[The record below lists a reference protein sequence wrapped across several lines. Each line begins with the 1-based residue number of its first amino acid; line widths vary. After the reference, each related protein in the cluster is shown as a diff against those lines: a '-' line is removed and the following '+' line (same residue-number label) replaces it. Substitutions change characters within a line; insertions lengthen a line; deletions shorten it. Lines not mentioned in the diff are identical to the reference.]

1 MWFATDH
8 GVCRYD
14 GYNFETFNLADNS
27 ILSLYE
33 DSKKRVWAASFSGQL
48 FYYENGK
55 FSDYKYND
63 LVVRAVDQLAINR
76 FYVDSLDNVFVST
89 TAPDCFMI
97 DRNGNLKEL
106 FQSNLNCTFE
116 VFETDR
122 GDFFSY
128 TSGCFIAKGKL
139 LFKEGL
145 KHTSIISIKSKKR
158 TYEIRY
164 HDVISG
170 RKTGSFELSDS
181 NIVFYGSYYLFRVLA
196 NGEYVSRK
204 FENNILD
211 VKEYNSKELLVATIQ
226 DGLYIVNEKNHLIQ
240 QYFSGLTVT
249 SIEKDYEGGIWIS
262 TTQAGIFYLNSMQ
275 MKHVADKGEII
286 SSKILCLDTD
296 PDSGFWAG
304 EEGGNVLHFSNKKV
318 LTFYDFPVISI
329 NGIHSRALPNAILI
343 CAGDFISKD
352 VHHLLS
358 YNYNGNKFIIAQGI
372 SDIIVSRNHL
382 LSGVTGGITDLDI
395 HTMKNYRPNNNF
407 FRVSSLF
414 RDHNNNILVGN
425 VLGLW
430 KFINDTLQLYDS
442 SNAILKSRITDINEY
457 KDQFLLL
464 GTRGKGLLILA
475 NDSLRRLTFND
486 GLASDNIR
494 KIFVDESNVWIA
506 TNRGISR
513 ITIQSLLPF
522 KYSIQNISVQDG
534 LLSNE
539 VNDIKRL
546 DSNII
551 AATNGGISVFSR
563 NLYIQRE
570 ELPVSLYITGV
581 KINNLDTGI
590 YSHYDLYRSSRN
602 FSINYVG
609 LSYRKSSNIEYRY
622 RLLGIDSNWVYT
634 TARQIQF
641 NPIPYGKYTVQFEAR
656 RQGEEWN
663 DSNVTSLSINCRA
676 PFWKTIW
683 FWIAAFLMA
692 AFLMLLI
699 FMNRTKTIK
708 QREKERTA
716 LNKKL
721 AEMELKAL
729 RAQMNP
735 HFIFNILNS
744 IQYYITHNE
753 NDEAQKYMS
762 KFAKLVRLTLDNSR
776 STFIVLADELSLL
789 RLYMDLE
796 KIRFENQFD
805 YRINIGDGI
814 NINSIKIPNMLLQP
828 YVENSI
834 KHGFRERQKKY
845 FIDISFNKKG
855 DSVICVITDD
865 GIGRKK
871 AGQLSGAELDQ
882 HVSTGTNIVE
892 EKIEALKFYYS
903 YNLSSHTED
912 LADEQGNVTG
922 TRVTLIFP
930 EQFDLTDIV

>member
-1 MWFATDH
+1 
-8 GVCRYD
+8 
-14 GYNFETFNLADNS
+14 
-27 ILSLYE
+27 
-33 DSKKRVWAASFSGQL
+33 
-48 FYYENGK
+48 
-55 FSDYKYND
+55 
-63 LVVRAVDQLAINR
+63 
-76 FYVDSLDNVFVST
+76 VDSLDNVYVST
-89 TAPDCFMI
+89 TAPDCFVI
-97 DRNGNLKEL
+97 DRNGKLNEL
-106 FQSNLNCTFE
+106 FQFNRDCFFKA
-116 VFETDR
+116 FETDKN
-122 GDFFSY
+122 DFFSY
-128 TSGCFIAKGKL
+128 ISGLFMAKGEH
-139 LFKEGL
+139 FFNS
-145 KHTSIISIKSKKR
+145 TPRFTIISIQTKNRNYQIKYPGQINNGLKSGILR
-158 TYEIRY
+158 TDDGSLVYFC
-164 HDVISG
+164 
-170 RKTGSFELSDS
+170 GSF
-181 NIVFYGSYYLFRVLA
+181 LFRISLH
-196 NGEYVSRK
+196 GKYTLKK

-211 VKEYNSKELLVATIQ
+211 IEELPQHKLFVATIQ
-226 DGLYIVNEKNHLIQ
+226 SGLYVIDGINKIVEH
-240 QYFSGLTVT
+240 YFPGITVT
-249 SIEKDYEGGIWIS
+249 SIEKDYEQGMWVS
-262 TTQAGIFYLNSMQ
+262 TTQSGVFYLNSLQ
-275 MKHVADKGEII
+275 MRHVADKEKII
-286 SSKILCLDTD
+286 DNKILCLAVSDV
-296 PDSGFWAG
+296 SSIWAG
-304 EEGGNVLHFSNKKV
+304 EESGSIFHFSKTGKIK
-318 LTFYDFPVISI
+318 YYEFPILSVA
-329 NGIHSRALPNAILI
+329 GIHIDVKPKTIVV
-343 CAGDFISKD
+343 CAGDFKNIYIDK
-352 VHHLLS
+352 LLS
-358 YNYNGNKFIIAQGI
+358 YKYGNTNFILTQGS
-372 SDIIVSRNHL
+372 SDLIQFGDGWATGKS
-382 LSGVTGGITDLDI
+382 GGIFKLDFI
-395 HTMKNYRPNNNF
+395 KGKAEPVNKTF

-414 RDHNNNILVGN
+414 RDHDNNILVGN

-430 KFINDTLQLYDS
+430 KFINDTLQLYNS
-442 SNAILKSRITDINEY
+442 TNAILRSRITDINEY